1 MARTVVVRSIA
12 SANLRGYA
20 RNIAERVS
28 PASAARWFT
37 AIQRTVAQ
45 FAADADRYPEADE
58 AAALGIDL
66 RQQLHG
72 KRPHVYRV
80 LFTIDGDTVNVLRVR
95 HAAQDHLAED
105 DV

>member
-1 MARTVVVRSIA
+1 MARTVVVHPDVHTDLIGYAQFITRRVSRA
-12 SANLRGYA
+12 SATRWRAAIEATIA
-20 RNIAERVS
+20 RLA
-28 PASAARWFT
+28 T
-37 AIQRTVAQ
+37 
-45 FAADADRYPEADE
+45 DADRHPEADE

-80 LFTIDGDTVNVLRVR
+80 LFTIDGDTVSVLRVR
-95 HAAQDHLAED
+95 HASQDHLAEG